1 MARKRYEHSA
11 YWYIRHNGW
20 TYSEA
25 STFTGEYWD
34 LHTYKEK
41 GSGEV
46 CLDSTFNPLIFS
58 AAIIMDIGLALHREV
73 KRLAD
78 PVARERMKREFVR
91 DLRILRRPFYYE
103 RETRRRRELAAAR
116 RKITRRTTTAE
127 MPTPEA
133 ILDAWN
139 KRKESREAMI
149 VLGGLLHD
157 LECYVDNCLKI
168 DEYGNVVGRNG
179 GIRGWLRECLPEL
192 SAKYKTLMRYKALAV
207 RLRQATETKDPKP
220 TSALL
225 AAPRG
230 ARVAAL
236 LSDPAPVFSH
246 LFAELERQL
255 SPETVFLDAP
265 KVRCPARVSPKEKP
279 SVIASRATLKEGTPC
294 ASEIVAQKENL
305 P

>member
-11 YWYIRHNGW
+11 YWYIRQKGW

-25 STFTGEYWD
+25 STFSGKYLD
-34 LHTYKEK
+34 LHTYEVK
-41 GSGEV
+41 GSEGRY
-46 CLDSTFNPLIFS
+46 LNSTFNPLIFS
-58 AAIIMDIGLALHREV
+58 ATIVMDIGVALQREV

-78 PVARERMKREFVR
+78 PVERDRMKREFVR

-133 ILDAWN
+133 ILEAWN

-149 VLGGLLHD
+149 VLGGLLQD

-168 DEYGNVVGRNG
+168 DEYGHVVGRNG

-225 AAPRG
+225 KEPRCET
-230 ARVAAL
+230 VVAL
-236 LSDPAPVFSH
+236 LADPAPVFSS
-246 LFAELERQL
+246 LMTELDRLL

-265 KVRCPARVSPKEKP
+265 KAHHTGKP
-279 SVIASRATLKEGTPC
+279 SRRAARASPSPT
-294 ASEIVAQKENL
+294 
-305 P
+305 